1 MARRY
6 EFYVRVARTI
16 SHEWRVRYC
25 SCHSNIKYISSCH
38 RVLSSIYVGTK
49 RLAFHLS
56 PQDGNNC
63 QQMSDFNS
71 CQSNHTHSDERLV
84 KLCKIYCDI
93 WHQVTRSVC
102 TGGRVGVHYDF
113 VTKFSR
119 MDSLPNFVTHGAPL
133 RTKIQ
138 VSNSF
143 ILCATSDYENI
154 FPLILHKSKGG
165 TLILPPHA
173 LKTRDK
179 GWVEISFRGQFLV
192 SFVLQ

>member
-1 MARRY
+1 M
-6 EFYVRVARTI
+6 
-16 SHEWRVRYC
+16 
-25 SCHSNIKYISSCH
+25 
-38 RVLSSIYVGTK
+38 
-49 RLAFHLS
+49 
-56 PQDGNNC
+56 
-63 QQMSDFNS
+63 
-71 CQSNHTHSDERLV
+71 
-84 KLCKIYCDI
+84 
-93 WHQVTRSVC
+93 C
-102 TGGRVGVHYDF
+102 TGGRVGVRYII
-113 VTKFSR
+113 TKFSR

-138 VSNSF
+138 VTNSF